1 MTVTT
6 FSELELDENLLDA
19 LQDKGFTRPT
29 AIQAA
34 AIPPALDGRDIL
46 GSAPTGTGK
55 TAAYLLPALQHLLDF
70 PRKKSGPPRILIL
83 TPTRELAMQVADH
96 ARELAKHTH
105 LDIATITGGVA
116 YMNHAEVFSENQD
129 IVVATTGRLLQYI
142 KEENFDCR
150 AVETLILDEADRMLD
165 MGFAQDIEHI
175 AGETRWRKQ
184 TMLFSATLEGDAI
197 KDFAERLLEEPVE
210 VSATPSTRERKKIH
224 QWYYRA
230 DDVKHKTALLVH
242 LLKQPE
248 ATRSIVFVRK
258 RERVHELAGWLRE
271 AGINTCWL
279 EGEMVQA
286 KRNEAISRLTDGRI
300 NVLIATDVAARGIDI
315 ADVSHVFNFDLP
327 RTADIYLHRIGR
339 TGRAA
344 ATGEALSLVCVDE
357 HKLLHD
363 IERLLKKEIPR
374 IAIAGYEPD
383 PSIKAEPIQNGR
395 QQQRGGGRGGQGQGR
410 AQQAA
415 PRRTDGEASKAR
427 TQDGKPPRR
436 RRPRKP
442 AAAE

>member
-6 FSELELDENLLDA
+6 FSELELDDSLLDA
-19 LQDKGFTRPT
+19 LQNKGFTRPT

-34 AIPPALDGRDIL
+34 VIPPALEGRDVL

-55 TAAYLLPALQHLLDF
+55 TAAFLLPALQHLLDF

-96 ARELAKHTH
+96 ARELAANTH

-165 MGFAQDIEHI
+165 MGFAQDIETI
-175 AGETRWRKQ
+175 AAETRWRKQ

-230 DDVKHKTALLVH
+230 DDVQHKTALLVH
-242 LLKQPE
+242 LLKQPD
-248 ATRSIVFVRK
+248 ATRTIVFVRK
-258 RERVHELAGWLRE
+258 RERVHELATWLRE
-271 AGINTCWL
+271 AGINNCYL
-279 EGEMVQA
+279 EGEMVQI
-286 KRNEAISRLTDGRI
+286 KRNEAIKRLTEGRV
-300 NVLIATDVAARGIDI
+300 NVLVATDVAARGIDI
-315 ADVSHVFNFDLP
+315 PDVSHVINFDMP
-327 RTADIYLHRIGR
+327 RSGDTYLHRIGR
-339 TGRAA
+339 TGRAGRKGIA
-344 ATGEALSLVCVDE
+344 ISLVEAHDHLLLGKVGRYVEEPLKARVIDE
-357 HKLLHD
+357 LRPTSRPPSEKLNGKPSKKALAKRD
-363 IERLLKKEIPR
+363 EKKKEKDKEKPR
-374 IAIAGYEPD
+374 V
-383 PSIKAEPIQNGR
+383 K
-395 QQQRGGGRGGQGQGR
+395 QRHRD
-410 AQQAA
+410 
-415 PRRTDGEASKAR
+415 TKNI
-427 TQDGKPPRR
+427 GKR
-436 RRPRKP
+436 RKP
-442 AAAE
+442 STADSEQQKSEK

>member
-6 FSELELDENLLDA
+6 FSELELDESLLEA

-34 AIPPALDGRDIL
+34 AIPPALDGRDVL

-184 TMLFSATLEGDAI
+184 TLLFRQRWKAMRFRTLPSVCWKI
-197 KDFAERLLEEPVE
+197 RWKFLPIPPP
-210 VSATPSTRERKKIH
+210 VSAKKFISGI
-224 QWYYRA
+224 
-230 DDVKHKTALLVH
+230 TAPMIL
-242 LLKQPE
+242 
-248 ATRSIVFVRK
+248 
-258 RERVHELAGWLRE
+258 
-271 AGINTCWL
+271 
-279 EGEMVQA
+279 
-286 KRNEAISRLTDGRI
+286 
-300 NVLIATDVAARGIDI
+300 
-315 ADVSHVFNFDLP
+315 
-327 RTADIYLHRIGR
+327 
-339 TGRAA
+339 
-344 ATGEALSLVCVDE
+344 
-357 HKLLHD
+357 
-363 IERLLKKEIPR
+363 
-374 IAIAGYEPD
+374 
-383 PSIKAEPIQNGR
+383 SIK
-395 QQQRGGGRGGQGQGR
+395 
-410 AQQAA
+410 
-415 PRRTDGEASKAR
+415 PRCWCIC
-427 TQDGKPPRR
+427 
-436 RRPRKP
+436 
-442 AAAE
+442 

>member
-6 FSELELDENLLDA
+6 FSELELDESLLEA

-34 AIPPALDGRDIL
+34 AIPPALDGRDVL

-55 TAAYLLPALQHLLDF
+55 TAAYLLPALQNLLDF

-142 KEENFDCR
+142 KEENFECR

-184 TMLFSATLEGDAI
+184 TLLFSATLEGDAI
-197 KDFAERLLEEPVE
+197 QDFAERLLEDPVE
-210 VSATPSTRERKKIH
+210 VSANPSTRERKKIH

-230 DDVKHKTALLVH
+230 DDLEHKTALLVH

-258 RERVHELAGWLRE
+258 RERVHELANWLRE
-271 AGINTCWL
+271 AGINNCYL
-279 EGEMVQA
+279 EGEMVQG
-286 KRNEAISRLTDGRI
+286 KRNEAIKRLTEGRV
-300 NVLIATDVAARGIDI
+300 NVLVATARAG
-315 ADVSHVFNFDLP
+315 
-327 RTADIYLHRIGR
+327 RKGTAI
-339 TGRAA
+339 
-344 ATGEALSLVCVDE
+344 SLVEAHD
-357 HKLLHD
+357 HLLLGKVGRY
-363 IERLLKKEIPR
+363 IE
-374 IAIAGYEPD
+374 EP
-383 PSIKAEPIQNGR
+383 IKARVIDELRPKT
-395 QQQRGGGRGGQGQGR
+395 R
-410 AQQAA
+410 APSEKQ
-415 PRRTDGEASKAR
+415 T
-427 TQDGKPPRR
+427 GKPSKKVLAKRAEKKKAKEKEKPRVKKR
-436 RRPRKP
+436 HRDTKNIGKRRKP
-442 AAAE
+442 SGTGVPPQTTEE

>member
-6 FSELELDENLLDA
+6 FSELELDESLLEA

-34 AIPPALDGRDIL
+34 AIPPALDGRDVL

-165 MGFAQDIEHI
+165 MGFAQISNI
-175 AGETRWRKQ
+175 
-184 TMLFSATLEGDAI
+184 
-197 KDFAERLLEEPVE
+197 LL
-210 VSATPSTRERKKIH
+210 
-224 QWYYRA
+224 
-230 DDVKHKTALLVH
+230 
-242 LLKQPE
+242 
-248 ATRSIVFVRK
+248 
-258 RERVHELAGWLRE
+258 
-271 AGINTCWL
+271 
-279 EGEMVQA
+279 A
-286 KRNEAISRLTDGRI
+286 KRAGVNRPCSFGNAGRRCDSG
-300 NVLIATDVAARGIDI
+300 LCRASA
-315 ADVSHVFNFDLP
+315 
-327 RTADIYLHRIGR
+327 GR
-339 TGRAA
+339 
-344 ATGEALSLVCVDE
+344 S
-357 HKLLHD
+357 
-363 IERLLKKEIPR
+363 
-374 IAIAGYEPD
+374 
-383 PSIKAEPIQNGR
+383 
-395 QQQRGGGRGGQGQGR
+395 GGGFCQSVH
-410 AQQAA
+410 
-415 PRRTDGEASKAR
+415 P
-427 TQDGKPPRR
+427 
-436 RRPRKP
+436 
-442 AAAE
+442 

>member
-6 FSELELDENLLDA
+6 FSELELDDSLLDA
-19 LQDKGFTRPT
+19 LQEKGFTRPT

-34 AIPPALDGRDIL
+34 AIPPALEGRDVL

-83 TPTRELAMQVADH
+83 TPTRELAMQVAEH

-165 MGFAQDIEHI
+165 MGFAQDIETI

-184 TMLFSATLEGDAI
+184 TLLFSATLEGEAI
-197 KDFAERLLEEPVE
+197 KDFAERLLEDPVE

-230 DDVKHKTALLVH
+230 DDLEHKTALLAH
-242 LLKQPE
+242 LLKQDDV
-248 ATRSIVFVRK
+248 TRSIVFVRK
-258 RERVHELAGWLRE
+258 RERVHELAGWLRDL
-271 AGINTCWL
+271 GISNCYL
-279 EGEMVQA
+279 EGEMVQI
-286 KRNEAISRLTDGRI
+286 KRTEAIKRLTDGRV

-315 ADVSHVFNFDLP
+315 PDVSHVFNFDMP
-327 RTADIYLHRIGR
+327 RSGDTYLHRIGR
-339 TGRAA
+339 TGRAGRKGTA
-344 ATGEALSLVCVDE
+344 ISLVEAHDHLLLGKVGRYIEEQLKPRVIDE
-357 HKLLHD
+357 LRPKTRVPSEKLKGKPSKKALAKR
-363 IERLLKKEIPR
+363 EEKKKEQDKDKPR
-374 IAIAGYEPD
+374 V
-383 PSIKAEPIQNGR
+383 K
-395 QQQRGGGRGGQGQGR
+395 QRHR
-410 AQQAA
+410 
-415 PRRTDGEASKAR
+415 DKKNI
-427 TQDGKPPRR
+427 GKR
-436 RRPRKP
+436 RKP
-442 AAAE
+442 SAAAAEQKPSEE

>member
-6 FSELELDENLLDA
+6 FSELELDESLLDA

-34 AIPPALDGRDIL
+34 AIPPALEGRDVL

-55 TAAYLLPALQHLLDF
+55 TAAYLLPVLQHLIDF

-83 TPTRELAMQVADH
+83 TPTRELAMQVAEQ

-116 YMNHAEVFSENQD
+116 FMNHAEVFSENQD
-129 IVVATTGRLLQYI
+129 VVVATTGRLLQYI

-165 MGFAQDIEHI
+165 MGFAQDIETI
-175 AGETRWRKQ
+175 AAETRWRKQ
-184 TMLFSATLEGDAI
+184 TLLFSATLEGEAI
-197 KDFAERLLEEPVE
+197 ADFAKRLLNDPVE
-210 VSATPSTRERKKIH
+210 VEADPSRRERQKIQ

-248 ATRSIVFVRK
+248 VTRSIVFVRK
-258 RERVHELAGWLRE
+258 RERLHELVGWLRE
-271 AGINTCWL
+271 AGINTCYL

-286 KRNEAISRLTDGRI
+286 KRNEAIKRISDGRV
-300 NVLIATDVAARGIDI
+300 NVLVATDVAARGIDI
-315 ADVSHVFNFDLP
+315 DDVSHVFNFDMP
-327 RTADIYLHRIGR
+327 RTADTYLHRIGR
-339 TGRAA
+339 TGRAGRKG
-344 ATGEALSLVCVDE
+344 TALSLVEAHDHLLLGKVSRYIDE
-357 HKLLHD
+357 PLKSRTIDELRPTTRVPSEKLNGKPS
-363 IERLLKKEIPR
+363 KKALEKR
-374 IAIAGYEPD
+374 KEK
-383 PSIKAEPIQNGR
+383 KAEEEKKKPR
-395 QQQRGGGRGGQGQGR
+395 VKQRHRD
-410 AQQAA
+410 
-415 PRRTDGEASKAR
+415 TKNI
-427 TQDGKPPRR
+427 GKR
-436 RRPRKP
+436 RKP
-442 AAAE
+442 SDAAKTESAE

>member
-6 FSELELDENLLDA
+6 FSELELDDSLLDA

-34 AIPPALDGRDIL
+34 AIPPALEGRDVL

-96 ARELAKHTH
+96 ARELAKNTH

-184 TMLFSATLEGDAI
+184 TMLFSATLEGSAI
-197 KDFAERLLEEPVE
+197 IDFSKRLLEEPVE

-230 DDVKHKTALLVH
+230 DDVKHKTSLLVH

-248 ATRSIVFVRK
+248 VSRSIVFVRK
-258 RERVHELAGWLRE
+258 RERVHEVAQWLRD
-271 AGINTCWL
+271 AGIPCCYL
-279 EGEMVQA
+279 EGEMVQI
-286 KRNEAISRLTDGRI
+286 KRTEAISRLTDGRV
-300 NVLIATDVAARGIDI
+300 NVLVATDIAARGIDI
-315 ADVSHVFNFDLP
+315 PDVSHVFNFDMP
-327 RTADIYLHRIGR
+327 RSGDTYLHRIGR
-339 TGRAA
+339 TGRAGRKGCA
-344 ATGEALSLVCVDE
+344 ISLVEAHDHLLLEKVGRYVQEPLKARVIDE
-357 HKLLHD
+357 LRPSTRTPSVKLKGKPSKKTLAKR
-363 IERLLKKEIPR
+363 EEKKKEQEKDKDRVKNRHRVKKNI
-374 IAIAGYEPD
+374 
-383 PSIKAEPIQNGR
+383 
-395 QQQRGGGRGGQGQGR
+395 
-410 AQQAA
+410 
-415 PRRTDGEASKAR
+415 
-427 TQDGKPPRR
+427 GKR
-436 RRPRKP
+436 RKP
-442 AAAE
+442 SGTTTDTKA

>member
-6 FSELELDENLLDA
+6 FSELELDESLLES

-34 AIPPALDGRDIL
+34 AIPPALDGRDVL

-165 MGFAQDIEHI
+165 MGFARISNI
-175 AGETRWRKQ
+175 LLAKRAGVNRPCSFRQLWKAMRFRTLPSVCWKIRWRF
-184 TMLFSATLEGDAI
+184 LPI
-197 KDFAERLLEEPVE
+197 RPP
-210 VSATPSTRERKKIH
+210 VSAKNSS
-224 QWYYRA
+224 
-230 DDVKHKTALLVH
+230 VV
-242 LLKQPE
+242 
-248 ATRSIVFVRK
+248 
-258 RERVHELAGWLRE
+258 
-271 AGINTCWL
+271 
-279 EGEMVQA
+279 
-286 KRNEAISRLTDGRI
+286 
-300 NVLIATDVAARGIDI
+300 
-315 ADVSHVFNFDLP
+315 LP
-327 RTADIYLHRIGR
+327 RR
-339 TGRAA
+339 
-344 ATGEALSLVCVDE
+344 
-357 HKLLHD
+357 
-363 IERLLKKEIPR
+363 
-374 IAIAGYEPD
+374 
-383 PSIKAEPIQNGR
+383 
-395 QQQRGGGRGGQGQGR
+395 
-410 AQQAA
+410 
-415 PRRTDGEASKAR
+415 
-427 TQDGKPPRR
+427 
-436 RRPRKP
+436 
-442 AAAE
+442 

>member
-6 FSELELDENLLDA
+6 LPELDLDDSLLDS
-19 LQDKGFTRPT
+19 LQEKGFTRPT

-34 AIPPALDGRDIL
+34 AIPPALEGRDVL

-83 TPTRELAMQVADH
+83 TPTRELAMQVAEH

-165 MGFAQDIEHI
+165 MGFAQDIETI

-184 TMLFSATLEGDAI
+184 TLLFSATLEGEAI
-197 KDFAERLLEEPVE
+197 KDFAERLLEDPVE

-230 DDVKHKTALLVH
+230 DDLEHKTALLAH
-242 LLKQPE
+242 LLKQDDV
-248 ATRSIVFVRK
+248 TRSIVFVRK
-258 RERVHELAGWLRE
+258 RERVHELAGWLRDL
-271 AGINTCWL
+271 GISNCYL
-279 EGEMVQA
+279 EGEMVQI
-286 KRNEAISRLTDGRI
+286 KRTEAIKRLTDGRV

-315 ADVSHVFNFDLP
+315 PDVSHVFNFDMP
-327 RTADIYLHRIGR
+327 RSGDTYLHRIGR
-339 TGRAA
+339 TGRAGRKGTA
-344 ATGEALSLVCVDE
+344 ISLVEAHDHLLLGKVGRYIEEQLKPRVIDE
-357 HKLLHD
+357 LRPKTRVPSEKLKGKPSKKALAKR
-363 IERLLKKEIPR
+363 EEKKKEQDKDKPR
-374 IAIAGYEPD
+374 V
-383 PSIKAEPIQNGR
+383 K
-395 QQQRGGGRGGQGQGR
+395 QRHR
-410 AQQAA
+410 
-415 PRRTDGEASKAR
+415 DKKNI
-427 TQDGKPPRR
+427 GKR
-436 RRPRKP
+436 RKP
-442 AAAE
+442 SAAAAEHKPSEE

>member
-6 FSELELDENLLDA
+6 FSELELDENLLEA

-165 MGFAQDIEHI
+165 MGFAQDIETI
-175 AGETRWRKQ
+175 AEKPAGASRPCCSPPRWKA
-184 TMLFSATLEGDAI
+184 M
-197 KDFAERLLEEPVE
+197 
-210 VSATPSTRERKKIH
+210 
-224 QWYYRA
+224 
-230 DDVKHKTALLVH
+230 
-242 LLKQPE
+242 
-248 ATRSIVFVRK
+248 RSRI
-258 RERVHELAGWLRE
+258 LPNA
-271 AGINTCWL
+271 CW
-279 EGEMVQA
+279 
-286 KRNEAISRLTDGRI
+286 KSRLKSPLPHRPA
-300 NVLIATDVAARGIDI
+300 NVKKFISGTIAPTI
-315 ADVSHVFNFDLP
+315 S
-327 RTADIYLHRIGR
+327 
-339 TGRAA
+339 
-344 ATGEALSLVCVDE
+344 
-357 HKLLHD
+357 
-363 IERLLKKEIPR
+363 
-374 IAIAGYEPD
+374 
-383 PSIKAEPIQNGR
+383 SIK
-395 QQQRGGGRGGQGQGR
+395 
-410 AQQAA
+410 
-415 PRRTDGEASKAR
+415 PRC
-427 TQDGKPPRR
+427 
-436 RRPRKP
+436 
-442 AAAE
+442 

>member
-6 FSELELDENLLDA
+6 FSELELDESLLEA

-34 AIPPALDGRDIL
+34 AIPPALDGRDVL

-184 TMLFSATLEGDAI
+184 TLLFSATLEGDAI
-197 KDFAERLLEEPVE
+197 QDFAERLLEDPVE
-210 VSATPSTRERKKIH
+210 VSANPSTRERKKIH

-230 DDVKHKTALLVH
+230 DDLEHKTALLVH

-258 RERVHELAGWLRE
+258 RERVHSLTSLLSVSISSSFCSDCGLEFILRHVLIDLRSMNRCCRE
-271 AGINTCWL
+271 FWIHVGIVVHHHLRRIIRIRICKSDLLITLL
-279 EGEMVQA
+279 EG
-286 KRNEAISRLTDGRI
+286 KGSCHF
-300 NVLIATDVAARGIDI
+300 IDYKCHNMF
-315 ADVSHVFNFDLP
+315 V
-327 RTADIYLHRIGR
+327 
-339 TGRAA
+339 
-344 ATGEALSLVCVDE
+344 
-357 HKLLHD
+357 
-363 IERLLKKEIPR
+363 
-374 IAIAGYEPD
+374 
-383 PSIKAEPIQNGR
+383 
-395 QQQRGGGRGGQGQGR
+395 
-410 AQQAA
+410 
-415 PRRTDGEASKAR
+415 
-427 TQDGKPPRR
+427 
-436 RRPRKP
+436 
-442 AAAE
+442 

>member
-1 MTVTT
+1 MTATN
-6 FSELELDENLLDA
+6 FSEFDLDESLLNA
-19 LQDKGFTRPT
+19 LQDMGFSRPT

-34 AIPPALDGRDIL
+34 AIPPAMDGRDVL

-70 PRKKSGPPRILIL
+70 PRKKFGPPRILIL
-83 TPTRELAMQVADH
+83 TPTRELAMQVAEQ
-96 ARELAKHTH
+96 AKILAAQTH

-184 TMLFSATLEGDAI
+184 TLLFSATLEGDAI
-197 KDFAERLLEEPVE
+197 KDFAERLLKEPVE
-210 VSATPSTRERKKIH
+210 VEADPSRRERKKIQ

-230 DDVKHKTALLVH
+230 DDLQHKTALLCH

-248 ATRSIVFVRK
+248 VTRSIVFVRK
-258 RERVHELAGWLRE
+258 RERVHEMVAWLRE
-271 AGINTCWL
+271 AGIETCYL

-286 KRNEAISRLTDGRI
+286 KRNEAIKRLSDGRV
-300 NVLIATDVAARGIDI
+300 NVLVATDIAARGLDI
-315 ADVSHVFNFDLP
+315 NDVSHVFNFDLP
-327 RTADIYLHRIGR
+327 RTADTYLHRIGR
-339 TGRAA
+339 TGRAGRKGCA
-344 ATGEALSLVCVDE
+344 ISLVEAHDHLLLGKISRYLNEQMKARVVDE
-357 HKLLHD
+357 L
-363 IERLLKKEIPR
+363 R
-374 IAIAGYEPD
+374 
-383 PSIKAEPIQNGR
+383 PST
-395 QQQRGGGRGGQGQGR
+395 R
-410 AQQAA
+410 APSAKI
-415 PRRTDGEASKAR
+415 T
-427 TQDGKPPRR
+427 GKPSKKVLAKREEKKQKEKPKTKAKVRHR
-436 RRPRKP
+436 DSKNIGKRRKP
-442 AAAE
+442 SNSTEKPAEKNK